1 MMLCRKSRTLS
12 KKKKKMPR
20 EETVMTIILLTGLFI
35 FMSIIS
41 MSAIQCSNIGK
52 TAAEHERDILDICQ
66 AGPVSEYTNCLRREW
81 DKVHD
86 IPEYAKKEK

>member
-1 MMLCRKSRTLS
+1 MQRKPVCPPNKRT
-12 KKKKKMPR
+12 KAPR
-20 EETVMTIILLTGLFI
+20 EETVMTIILLAGLFI

-41 MSAIQCSNIGK
+41 MSVIQCSNIGK
-52 TAAEHERDILDICQ
+52 TAAEHERDILNICQ

-86 IPEYAKKEK
+86 IPEYVKKEK

>member
-1 MMLCRKSRTLS
+1 
-12 KKKKKMPR
+12 MPR

-41 MSAIQCSNIGK
+41 MSVIQCSNIGK

-66 AGPVSEYTNCLRREW
+66 AVPRSDYTSCLRREW
-81 DKVHD
+81 DRVND
-86 IPEYAKKEK
+86 MPEWAKEK